1 MERDAKGPQSAL
13 VGIILRPYAE
23 APRYTEQD
31 ELMGIRIETQDV
43 QHGHEEDEEDKE
55 HLGDSSIRRQ
65 SGCLHAAF
73 ITQKRN
79 IEYDLG
85 HISH

>member
-43 QHGHEEDEEDKE
+43 STGMRKM
-55 HLGDSSIRRQ
+55 
-65 SGCLHAAF
+65 
-73 ITQKRN
+73 KRIKN
-79 IEYDLG
+79 TLVILR
-85 HISH
+85 

>member
-43 QHGHEEDEEDKE
+43 QHRHEEDEED
-55 HLGDSSIRRQ
+55 
-65 SGCLHAAF
+65 
-73 ITQKRN
+73 
-79 IEYDLG
+79 
-85 HISH
+85 

>member
-31 ELMGIRIETQDV
+31 ELMGIRIETQDD
-43 QHGHEEDEEDKE
+43 QHRHEEDEED
-55 HLGDSSIRRQ
+55 
-65 SGCLHAAF
+65 
-73 ITQKRN
+73 
-79 IEYDLG
+79 
-85 HISH
+85 